1 MAEYNRDAVAER
13 NPATTPGQRDDK
25 GRAASAD
32 LQAQERY
39 DADQDA
45 AAEHLS
51 QLVRTI
57 ETEIIPRLM
66 LAHRAD
72 ADARLV
78 ACGTPAAG
86 LAPDVGEFT
95 VLLLA
100 PDSAGC
106 ENYVRSLC
114 DAGYALDEI
123 YLNLMAPAARRLGVM
138 WEEDTCSFSEVTVG
152 LSRLHRRVL
161 ELGPAFHSGRGTFQ
175 PGKRALLVA
184 APGEQHTFGLFLVT
198 EFFRREGWEVW
209 GEPIRTVPD
218 LAEAVRGNWF
228 ELVGLSAG
236 SAQRLED
243 VRSAVSA
250 VRKASLNG
258 SVAVMVGG
266 PLFLLN
272 PGFADAVGADGV
284 GMDAQ
289 DALAQAERLIRLE
302 GIRPST

>member
-13 NPATTPGQRDDK
+13 NPAATQDRRNDR
-25 GRAASAD
+25 GRAEASD
-32 LQAQERY
+32 LLAQARY
-39 DADQDA
+39 EADQDT

-72 ADARLV
+72 ADARLGT
-78 ACGTPAAG
+78 CGTPVAG
-86 LAPDVGEFT
+86 HAPDVAEFT
-95 VLLLA
+95 ALLLA
-100 PDSAGC
+100 EDSTGC
-106 ENYVRSLC
+106 ENYVRRLC
-114 DAGYALDEI
+114 DAGCALDEV

-161 ELGPAFHSGRGTFQ
+161 ELGPAFHSGRGTHQ

-198 EFFRREGWEVW
+198 EFFRRGGWEVW
-209 GEPIRTVPD
+209 GEPIRTVAD
-218 LAEAVRGNWF
+218 LAQAVRDNWF

-236 SAQRLED
+236 STQRLED
-243 VRSAVSA
+243 VRAAVSA
-250 VRKASLNG
+250 VRKASRNG

-289 DALAQAERLIRLE
+289 DAMAQAERLIRPDAA
-302 GIRPST
+302 RPSS